1 MGRRNPA
8 KRRRDK
14 RHTFWLTEA
23 ADTELQSAVCQTGT
37 NFQQAIERAILS
49 ALKDPGFMDALKA
62 EAAAEEARRNAK
74 QLKPKPEPRNY
85 APTKNGRTKAQPPD
99 MSPEAI
105 AAWWR
110 GRKQAQATK
119 Q

>member
-1 MGRRNPA
+1 MGRINPP

-14 RHTFWLTEA
+14 CHSFWLTEA
-23 ADTELQSAVCQTGT
+23 VDTELQSVVRQTGANLGQT
-37 NFQQAIERAILS
+37 IERAILS
-49 ALKDPGFMDALKA
+49 ALKDPAFMDALKA
-62 EAAAEEARRNAK
+62 EAAAEEQRKADRQSKPRR
-74 QLKPKPEPRNY
+74 EPRKY
-85 APTKNGRTKAQPPD
+85 APTKNGRAKAQPPD

-105 AAWWR
+105 AAWWC